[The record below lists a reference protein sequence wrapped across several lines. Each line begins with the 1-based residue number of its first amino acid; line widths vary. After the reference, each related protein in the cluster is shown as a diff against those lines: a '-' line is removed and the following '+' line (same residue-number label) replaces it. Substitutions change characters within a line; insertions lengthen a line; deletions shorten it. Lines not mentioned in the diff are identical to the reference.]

1 MTFLFL
7 RLRLLQ
13 MAAATQNRIRPTRT
27 ATPTPILVARGHL
40 LMLVAT
46 VVIPV
51 VGLTDVVDAPEG
63 FVSVGLLLP
72 VTVAAF
78 DEPVA
83 AAVGAC
89 VAAAMPIWDAMV
101 ASCDLGTVWSAG
113 SQSPPAFP
121 VLGIMPNSPG
131 LQQK

>member
-1 MTFLFL
+1 
-7 RLRLLQ
+7 
-13 MAAATQNRIRPTRT
+13 MAAATQNRIKPTRI

-72 VTVAAF
+72 VTVAPF

-83 AAVGAC
+83 EAVGAF
-89 VAAAMPIWDAMV
+89 VAAAMPI
-101 ASCDLGTVWSAG
+101 
-113 SQSPPAFP
+113 
-121 VLGIMPNSPG
+121 
-131 LQQK
+131 